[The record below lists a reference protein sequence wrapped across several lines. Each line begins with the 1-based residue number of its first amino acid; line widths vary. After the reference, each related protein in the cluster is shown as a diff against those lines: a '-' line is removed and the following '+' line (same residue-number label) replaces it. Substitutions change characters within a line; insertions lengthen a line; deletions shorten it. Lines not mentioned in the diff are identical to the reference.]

1 MSHEECVW
9 PARAR
14 RRGPC
19 IPREEGRGSANPAR
33 SFAPRDLG
41 PRTICSG
48 VMLAICFCANAIISG
63 VIFEGSIVRVR
74 GRSRRPQR
82 STRSRVRRS
91 ADRVETHSGADSALK
106 SRPSFSRRVP
116 GHRQIAIYKFADFA
130 AGHHDHFSR
139 LYGVDEKK

>member
-82 STRSRVRRS
+82 SARSRLRRA
-91 ADRVETHSGADSALK
+91 ADPPKDAPGADSALE
-106 SRPSFSRRVP
+106 SRSEF
-116 GHRQIAIYKFADFA
+116 
-130 AGHHDHFSR
+130 
-139 LYGVDEKK
+139 

>member
-41 PRTICSG
+41 QRTICSG

-82 STRSRVRRS
+82 SARSRLRRA
-91 ADRVETHSGADSALK
+91 ADPPKDAPGADSALE
-106 SRPSFSRRVP
+106 SRSEF
-116 GHRQIAIYKFADFA
+116 
-130 AGHHDHFSR
+130 
-139 LYGVDEKK
+139 